1 VAKAP
6 LGASATANGGAGRTI
21 EQVYQKKSQLEHIL
35 LRPDTYVGSVEKQTA
50 QLWVHTAASEAA
62 PGAPP
67 KLELRSI
74 GYVPG
79 LYKIFDEIL
88 VNAADNKVRDPSMT
102 TLRVDLDSKAGTIR
116 VYNDGDGIPV
126 EMHKD
131 EGVYVPELIF
141 GHLLTSSNYD
151 DTEKKARAPRSNSSD
166 AHPPSRA
173 DRGRPKRLRR
183 QAGQHLQQ
191 GVCAGDVRR
200 QARAA
205 LPTGI
210 PLQHVRQGGARH
222 HRLQAHRQLDVRDVQ
237 AGPG

>member
-1 VAKAP
+1 MAGA
-6 LGASATANGGAGRTI
+6 GASNAGGAGRTI

-151 DTEKKARAPRSNSSD
+151 DTEKKARTARSNSS
-166 AHPPSRA
+166 ARRSPARARRPWAAETATAPSWPTSSARSLCWRRATASAGGATARSSAPTCPSRRRPSSPPA
-173 DRGRPKRLRR
+173 SPPTTGR
-183 QAGQHLQQ
+183 A
-191 GVCAGDVRR
+191 
-200 QARAA
+200 
-205 LPTGI
+205 
-210 PLQHVRQGGARH
+210 
-222 HRLQAHRQLDVRDVQ
+222 
-237 AGPG
+237 